1 MLLIKIINCYAASI
15 ENKIDYRL
23 IFLIVLYSQ
32 YLDSLSR

>member
-1 MLLIKIINCYAASI
+1 MLLIKIMNCYAASR
-15 ENKIDYRL
+15 ENKIDYLL